1 MGVNVLIENTILVR
15 VNEIK
20 QITQQVKE
28 FSFIPIDEFNL
39 PTFSG
44 GSHINTYV
52 AAENEIIC
60 RPYSLVHHS
69 LIDNTYKIAIHLS
82 SESKGGSKYWHEQI
96 KVGDR
101 LRISYPK
108 NHFPLSSRAKHHVFY
123 AAGIGITPFL
133 SMMKELKS
141 KNKSFELHYTS
152 ATKSSSAFHDFLN
165 EYYKEETTFYFT
177 KELNSSRIKVE
188 TLLDHSIGTHVYFC
202 GPNRFISQFNES
214 AYAFGYPKSSVHIEV
229 FTPQLLANSRP
240 FEVRLANGTTKQV
253 PVDKTLLDVLLDEGL
268 KVPYSCRVGRCGTC
282 EVNVIDGQ
290 IEHHDFLLDEDQRKS
305 NKMILTCVSR
315 AKSNQIIL
323 EI

>member
-1 MGVNVLIENTILVR
+1 MGVYVLIENSILVR
-15 VNEIK
+15 VSEIK
-20 QITQQVKE
+20 QITSQVKE
-28 FSFIPIDEFNL
+28 FSFIPIEQFNL

-52 AAENEIIC
+52 DTENEIIC

-82 SESKGGSKYWHEQI
+82 SESKGGSTYWHERM

-108 NHFPLSSRAKHHVFY
+108 NYFPMSSRAKHHVFY

-152 ATKSSSAFHDFLN
+152 ATKSSSAFYDFLN
-165 EYYKEETTFYFT
+165 ESYKEETTFYFT

-229 FTPQLLANSRP
+229 FTPQLLASSRP
-240 FEVRLANGTTKQV
+240 FEIVLSNGTTKQV

-305 NKMILTCVSR
+305 NKTILTCVSR